1 MVSFSLTN
9 TLRPKAGVRK
19 REGFFDCA
27 TTRQIAMGGNQIRG
41 SRFRRDLIA
50 GAANS
55 VEKIPVSFALA
66 HRSRWHD
73 TGSEPDV
80 RKAAEVRVLTVAN
93 GDPQAEPPH
102 RALTA
107 NTGQGLS
114 QASGPRPPRAFR
126 LLSPWFVT
134 YWIEFDPKAPRC
146 PIPPIRW

>member
-1 MVSFSLTN
+1 MTQGWN
-9 TLRPKAGVRK
+9 
-19 REGFFDCA
+19 
-27 TTRQIAMGGNQIRG
+27 
-41 SRFRRDLIA
+41 
-50 GAANS
+50 
-55 VEKIPVSFALA
+55 
-66 HRSRWHD
+66 
-73 TGSEPDV
+73 PDV
-80 RKAAEVRVLTVAN
+80 RKAAEVLGRATAGPGGHSARPRSYDCRRIEPARPAAEALLAEVRVLTVAN

-126 LLSPWFVT
+126 LLSPWFVA